1 MVGPSSGMLLAG
13 DEAAAL
19 AVREVR
25 GFDVAAAGLA
35 DEPATLP
42 GIVVV
47 DGSHMREAEGNN
59 SRPSKQRKT
68 IRPSRR
74 HGYNCHTPVQ
84 YPDHMW
90 QL

>member
-1 MVGPSSGMLLAG
+1 MLLAG

-25 GFDVAAAGLA
+25 GFDAAAAGLA

-47 DGSHMREAEGNN
+47 DGTHMREAEGNN
-59 SRPSKQRKT
+59 SRLVNKE
-68 IRPSRR
+68 RPS
-74 HGYNCHTPVQ
+74 HPTIFSTTY
-84 YPDHMW
+84 
-90 QL
+90 LI